1 MLEDKTGAPSSGEG
15 GEDTSMVKD
24 EMTRAEASDRIEELK
39 NSDDAAAKPVVPAKR
54 AAGAA
59 EEDKA
64 EPSGK
69 DESDEKADP
78 AANGANG
85 KHDDAEDGQAS
96 KKQKTDADETGVS
109 RLSLSIS
116 SLF

>member
-1 MLEDKTGAPSSGEG
+1 
-15 GEDTSMVKD
+15 MVKD

-54 AAGAA
+54 AAVA
-59 EEDKA
+59 EDDKS
-64 EPSGK
+64 EPNGK
-69 DESDEKADP
+69 DQLDEKAAP
-78 AANGANG
+78 AANGTNG
-85 KHDDAEDGQAS
+85 KHDDAEEGQAS

-116 SLF
+116 YLI